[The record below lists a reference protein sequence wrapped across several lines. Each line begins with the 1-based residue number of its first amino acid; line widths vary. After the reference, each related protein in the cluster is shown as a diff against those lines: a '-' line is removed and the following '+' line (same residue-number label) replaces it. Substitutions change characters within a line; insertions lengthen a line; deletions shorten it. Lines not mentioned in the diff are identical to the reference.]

1 MNLETLLGLIS
12 GGRYQTSADLPT
24 AHSFMDDLIQKQ
36 EAEMSKVFY
45 PAGKNIFGQ
54 PTKPIT
60 QEDLNNLAMG
70 LVSPGQGAKAIA
82 QGSEGWKQIMTY
94 LRLINPKTRR
104 EATDLMNRKISDLPG
119 GKFDDSI
126 SPKYKD
132 NPHRELSDLVRDV
145 IKITKD
151 VDMSGPIPAV
161 YSPSLVRKAQSSEL
175 IGKSREAEKI
185 LNKSLLEGF
194 EEVDKLSKKDLTGYM
209 PQKYED
215 KIRKWSDTLL
225 GLLNK

>member
-1 MNLETLLGLIS
+1 MNPQTLLGLIS

-36 EAEMSKVFY
+36 EAEMSKVLY

-94 LRLINPKTRR
+94 LRLISPKSRSN
-104 EATDLMNRKISDLPG
+104 LKISDLAG
-119 GKFDDSI
+119 GRFDASI
-126 SPKYKD
+126 NPKYKD
-132 NPHRELSDLVRDV
+132 NPYREVSDLVDDV
-145 IKITKD
+145 INITKD
-151 VDMSGPIPAV
+151 VNMRGPIPAA

-175 IGKSREAEKI
+175 IGKAREAEKI

-194 EEVDKLSKKDLTGYM
+194 EEVDKLSKMDLTGYM

>member
-1 MNLETLLGLIS
+1 MNPETLLGLIS
-12 GGRYQTSADLPT
+12 RYGTSADLPT

-36 EAEMSKVFY
+36 EAEMSKVLY

-94 LRLINPKTRR
+94 LRLISPKSRSN
-104 EATDLMNRKISDLPG
+104 LKISDLAG
-119 GKFDDSI
+119 GKFDASI
-126 SPKYKD
+126 NPKYKD
-132 NPHRELSDLVRDV
+132 NPYREVSDLVHDV

-151 VDMSGPIPAV
+151 VNMRGPIPAA

-175 IGKSREAEKI
+175 IGKAREAEKI

-194 EEVDKLSKKDLTGYM
+194 EEVDKLSKMDLTGYM